1 MKLVLAL
8 PLLIMAACGKN
19 AAPTQGDLSPMS
31 IEKFS
36 VTGRVAPITPAMDE
50 LLAYL
55 HREFGET
62 AGDLD
67 ALQAKDLAFFGTLQ
81 FADRTE
87 HIWQFPCSSET
98 GCWLRVTE
106 ALSGGSTYWSVDAP
120 PGA

>member
-1 MKLVLAL
+1 M
-8 PLLIMAACGKN
+8 PN
-19 AAPTQGDLSPMS
+19 EQ
-31 IEKFS
+31 FS
-36 VTGRVAPITPAMDE
+36 VTGRTAPINPPIAE

-62 AGDLD
+62 LDDPD

-87 HIWQFPCSSET
+87 HVWQFPCSSET

-106 ALSGGSTYWSVDAP
+106 TQSQIITDWSVNAP